1 MKIQP
6 SGYYDQ
12 ENGGTIP
19 IFTPTM
25 EEFKDFKVFM
35 EAIDEYG
42 KKAGIVKIVPPK
54 EWSEQLPGLI
64 ADKINDIKI
73 RRPITQHILGNN
85 GIFSQTN
92 VEKRGTFTVNQWFE
106 LCQQPDHRPPTKK
119 QKDSEL
125 LSNYLKNETNTSF
138 LTTDQYKDIE
148 RYYWRTIA
156 FNQAMY
162 GADLLG
168 TFFDDSIHCWNLNKL
183 DNVLNNLKTVVPGVN
198 SPYLYFGMWKATFA
212 WHLEDMDLYS
222 INLIHFG
229 APKQWY
235 VIPPDYRKKF
245 ENFMQGQFYIQYK
258 HCHQFLRHKT
268 FIISPTI
275 LKEQGIPIQRCV
287 QQPGEIIVT
296 FPYGYHSGYNLD
308 FNCAESVNF
317 ALDSWVP
324 IGKKAKACNCIEDT
338 VMIDVDEIAPKQE
351 SKPQQEEHLKTG
363 IKTKCV
369 LCPVEKPSFVSK
381 DDDYCLMPFSQGA
394 YVHKLCA
401 EAMDETYIAKDRV
414 YGVDDIPPIRKKLIC
429 IYCKK
434 KSGACMQCCYDKCS
448 RSFHATCAMESGAT
462 MKRKAGRGSAS
473 KRSLYDA
480 HCSQHDPKKVEDRQ
494 YIKEMAN
501 KLKRDLEIY
510 TKWKDGVC
518 KGRIQ
523 KCIPK
528 QKVCKVLLQNG
539 TIKRVYW
546 RDIQLSPP

>member
-119 QKDSEL
+119 QKD
-125 LSNYLKNETNTSF
+125 
-138 LTTDQYKDIE
+138 QYKDIE

-183 DNVLNNLKTVVPGVN
+183 DN
-198 SPYLYFGMWKATFA
+198 
-212 WHLEDMDLYS
+212 DMDLYS